1 MFKTMNFLNNLD
13 YLLKENKMSR
23 SELARAINVSPST
36 VNSWF
41 SKSCENVSIGTLKA
55 IANYFNVSLE
65 TLINEDNLVTISFT
79 ENEYTREELKLISDF
94 GQLLKKQRHFIN
106 PKKGEN
112 K

>member
-1 MFKTMNFLNNLD
+1 MNFLYNLD

-23 SELARAINVSPST
+23 SELARAINIAPST

-41 SKSCENVSIGTLKA
+41 SKSCENISIGTLKA

-65 TLINEDNLVTISFT
+65 TLINDDSIITISFN
-79 ENEYTREELKLISDF
+79 ELEYTKEELKLLSDF
-94 GQLLKKQRHFIN
+94 GQLLKRQR
-106 PKKGEN
+106 KYN